1 VTHGHGPSREG
12 AAPCRRTGGAR
23 LRGAGVGALLVLAL
37 GAPGRAAGDDTYV
50 VDAARGTVSVHVG
63 RSGLFGFAG
72 HEHVVIAP
80 RLEGEILADPA
91 RLESSSVSLTFES
104 AALQVSPRGEPPS
117 DVPKVRARMLGPD
130 VLDAIRFPSGHGD
143 AHAPRDRTAGRPAR
157 AGRALER
164 YAARPRPPR
173 REPDRLR
180 HEARV
185 RGRPREGQRR
195 GLDRLHD
202 RGHEGADEPDGRGA
216 WPESP
221 LLIPR
226 SLTIRAPA
234 AYCARRAAPEAAPV
248 IHRGEP

>member
-12 AAPCRRTGGAR
+12 AAPCRRTGVAR

-50 VDAARGTVSVHVG
+50 VDAARSTVSVHVG

-130 VLDAIRFPSGHGD
+130 VLDAIRFPTVSFRSARVEGRRTDEDTFDLQVTGTLTLHGIARPVALPVRVVLSSGTLR
-143 AHAPRDRTAGRPAR
+143 ARGRLVVSQTDYGMKPVSVGGLVKVKDEVSIDFTIVATR
-157 AGRALER
+157 AGTSPTGAG
-164 YAARPRPPR
+164 P
-173 REPDRLR
+173 
-180 HEARV
+180 
-185 RGRPREGQRR
+185 GR
-195 GLDRLHD
+195 
-202 RGHEGADEPDGRGA
+202 
-216 WPESP
+216 S
-221 LLIPR
+221 PR
-226 SLTIRAPA
+226 S
-234 AYCARRAAPEAAPV
+234 
-248 IHRGEP
+248 